1 MNQKDRK
8 RISSFRRISLVTT
21 VAVFFLILVGGIV
34 RSTGA
39 GMGCPDWPT
48 CFGSWIP
55 PSSEEQ
61 LPDDYASVY
70 VAQRV
75 AKNERFVAL
84 LGGLGFSS
92 LAQQIEEDDSILQSE
107 PFNATK
113 TWIEYINRLI
123 GVVIGFLIV
132 LTFLQSIRLRK
143 IDLTATLLSF
153 LALVLVVFQGWLGSI
168 VVSTNLL
175 QWMISVHMIV
185 ALVLVCLLLYI
196 YFRSGRLVHFG
207 EVLDRQDVGPDE
219 RSRVRFWLGVGIL
232 LMFVQV
238 VLGTQVREQIDLIAV
253 ELGYQ
258 DRSLWISRL
267 GSSFYIHRSF
277 SLVLIGMHAYL
288 LFRIIRSGG
297 WESGLINR
305 FKWLVGL
312 MLTVVL
318 SGVVM
323 AYLGIP
329 AFVQPLHLLL
339 GSLIIG
345 FQYYL
350 WLEMG
355 VVAHQPKKNVLV

>member
-1 MNQKDRK
+1 MNQKNRK
-8 RISSFRRISLVTT
+8 RIRSFRRISLTTT

-48 CFGSWIP
+48 CFGRWVP
-55 PSSEEQ
+55 PTSEDQ
-61 LPDDYASVY
+61 LPEDYASIY
-70 VAQRV
+70 VDQRV

-84 LGGLGFSS
+84 LSGLGFTT
-92 LAQQIEEDDSILQSE
+92 LARQIDEDESILTYE

-113 TWIEYINRLI
+113 TWIEYINRVI

-132 LTFLQSIRLRK
+132 LTFLHSLRLRK
-143 IDLTATLLSF
+143 IDFTLTLLSF
-153 LALVLVVFQGWLGSI
+153 LSLVLVVFQGWLGSI

-196 YFRSGRLVHFG
+196 YHRSGSLVADGDFSNESSVDPG
-207 EVLDRQDVGPDE
+207 E
-219 RSRVRFWLGVGIL
+219 RVRVRIWLGVGIL

-238 VLGTQVREQIDLIAV
+238 VLGTQVREQIDLIASQL
-253 ELGYQ
+253 EYQ
-258 DRSLWISRL
+258 NRSLWISQL
-267 GSSFYIHRSF
+267 GLSFYVHRSF

-288 LFRIIRSGG
+288 LFRMVRLGT
-297 WESGLINR
+297 WDRGLVGR

-312 MLTVVL
+312 MFTVVV

-355 VVAHQPKKNVLV
+355 VVSTQPKKNVLV